1 MRMRLPIGLCMT
13 LLAGSA
19 TAAPALYN
27 CAFDSVFEKETGLQP
42 QKKPLVKDYV
52 YDPVAGGGV
61 IIGNDLDVLVV
72 KGADAI
78 SFVTKGNEGSVDSTT
93 IHLAGQKDNKF
104 PAVFSVHEI
113 RGALRPKQWYG
124 VCTLSQR
131 G

>member
-1 MRMRLPIGLCMT
+1 MKMRLLIGLCMT
-13 LLAGSA
+13 LLARSA

-27 CAFDSVFEKETGLQP
+27 CAFDSAFEKEAGLQA
-42 QKKPLVKDYV
+42 QKKPLVRDYI

-72 KGADAI
+72 KGGEAI

-93 IHLAGQKDNKF
+93 IYLKDQKDNKF
-104 PAVFSVHEI
+104 PAVLSVHEI
-113 RGALRPKQWYG
+113 CGALRPQQWYG